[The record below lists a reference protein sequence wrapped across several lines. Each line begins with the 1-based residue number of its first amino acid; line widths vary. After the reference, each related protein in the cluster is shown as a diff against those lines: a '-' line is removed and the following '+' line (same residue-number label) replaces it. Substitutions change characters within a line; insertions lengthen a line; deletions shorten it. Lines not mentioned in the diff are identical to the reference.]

1 MDKRQLMKGI
11 MASLQKRGADEIELW
26 LSSSSTEEFNVVYK
40 ELNLLRSIENQGLS
54 LTVFKDQ
61 KKADTDLNQFDEASI
76 KTAIDEIMSAVESSN
91 ADSAFGISP
100 KQSPQVFS
108 DGPEQMDADKIVYR
122 LEEFT
127 KGMKQDFP
135 NVSFDASLSY
145 KSGIVFYLNSNGVDF
160 ETRSASYSFMTM
172 FTAKIGRKMSS
183 LNYTSFELANLD
195 QPLLETNFTRELMR
209 QISEQTETSAIP
221 KNFSGD
227 VIMFPAVAGD
237 LLDTLINQ
245 QFGGGALLTQ
255 SSRFPDHIGKKIL
268 DEKLSAYIKPTE
280 IGRAHV

>member
-160 ETRSASYSFMTM
+160 ETD
-172 FTAKIGRKMSS
+172 RKS
-183 LNYTSFELANLD
+183 
-195 QPLLETNFTRELMR
+195 
-209 QISEQTETSAIP
+209 
-221 KNFSGD
+221 
-227 VIMFPAVAGD
+227 VV
-237 LLDTLINQ
+237 
-245 QFGGGALLTQ
+245 
-255 SSRFPDHIGKKIL
+255 
-268 DEKLSAYIKPTE
+268 
-280 IGRAHV
+280 